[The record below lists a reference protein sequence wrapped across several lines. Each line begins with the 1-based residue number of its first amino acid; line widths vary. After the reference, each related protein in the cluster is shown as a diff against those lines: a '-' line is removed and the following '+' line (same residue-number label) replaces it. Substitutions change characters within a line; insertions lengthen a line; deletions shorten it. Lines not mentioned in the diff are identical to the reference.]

1 MRLWSIHP
9 KYLDQ
14 KGLVA
19 CWREALG
26 AKAALD
32 GVVQGYKNHPQL
44 DRFKQMENQSA
55 QINAYLYFLFKDS
68 QDRKYNFDSS
78 KIDFGKTTI
87 AKEMCVTRG
96 QFEFELNHLFSKLEV
111 RDPNKLKRLKSV
123 AKFDPHPLFRI
134 TPGDIESWEKI

>member
-19 CWREALG
+19 CWRESLG

-32 GVVQGYKNHPQL
+32 GIVQGYKNHPQL
-44 DRFKQMENQSA
+44 ERFKKTKNQSA

-78 KIDFGKTTI
+78 KIDFGKTI
-87 AKEMCVTRG
+87 AAEQMNVTKG
-96 QFEFELNHLFSKLEV
+96 QIEFELGHLFDKLYI
-111 RDPNKLKRLKSV
+111 RDPNKLKRLRSV
-123 AKFDPHPLFRI
+123 REFDVHPLFNVV
-134 TPGDIESWEKI
+134 PGGIESWEKI